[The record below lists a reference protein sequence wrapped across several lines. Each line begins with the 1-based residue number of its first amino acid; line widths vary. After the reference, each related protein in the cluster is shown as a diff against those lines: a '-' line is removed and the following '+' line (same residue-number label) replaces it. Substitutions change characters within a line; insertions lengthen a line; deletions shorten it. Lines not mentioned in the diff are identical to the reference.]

1 MSLINSFYFICFFN
15 SIVSFVLGTF
25 VYLKNKTSSIN
36 KVWGLFCITIFLWS
50 LGLGMMTKSGSYKEA
65 LFWLKYVHYVGI
77 IFLPITFLHF
87 CLILL
92 EINKIRKK
100 IIITSYII
108 GIIFLIS
115 NFLGYLVDIKSTD
128 PFNYYTKPGLLYP
141 VFLVIFFAL
150 FSYGYFEIFIGITK
164 SKGLKKKQLLYFF
177 ISAIIGL
184 SGGSSAYFLVYDIPI
199 FPYGVYIFS
208 FYTIVVSY
216 AIVRYHLMDIYF
228 IIKKSSLHTFM
239 IAFTTIVY
247 ITVMFFFEN
256 MLHLFFKYTT
266 IISRIIAGT
275 IIALTFLPIYN
286 KLKHFFDRFFFKERI
301 EYLQSLNDFSQN
313 LITILDL
320 RVLMR
325 SIVEN
330 INILINVKFVSL
342 FSFDNISKIYKMESF
357 AGNDKVENDLKN
369 KIIYQNSPI
378 VNWLKNSK
386 EIEIKSKL
394 IKGDTENQYIPVIVQ
409 MEELN
414 AELVIPLFFDKKLTH
429 ILIIGEKNNQDIFT
443 IEELNLLKSL
453 ANQASIAFT
462 NATTYDKLKRLYFGT
477 IEAFIKAI
485 ESKDTNSHGHSYRV
499 VDIATKIGIEYGLK
513 DEQIELIKYASVLHD
528 VGRIGIPN
536 NILNKPDKLTKKELD
551 EMKMYPKIGSDIISS
566 IEYFEDAAKIIL
578 HQHERWDGKG
588 YPDNLKGEQIPLIS
602 RIIFVSD
609 AFDALISNRSFRPA
623 LSKESAIEEIK
634 NESGKQFDP
643 SVVDC
648 FISLYNKNLIN

>member
-1 MSLINSFYFICFFN
+1 MSLINSFYIICFFN
-15 SIVSFVLGTF
+15 SIISFVFGSF
-25 VYLKNKTSSIN
+25 VYLKNKASSIN
-36 KVWGLFCITIFLWS
+36 KVWALFCITIFFWS
-50 LGLGMMTKSGSYKEA
+50 LGLGMMTKSDSYLEA
-65 LFWLKYVHYVGI
+65 LFWLKYVHYIGI

-92 EINKIRKK
+92 EINKKRKK
-100 IIITSYII
+100 IIIASYIA

-115 NFLGYLVDIKSTD
+115 NFLGYLVDIKSSD
-128 PFNYYTKPGLLYP
+128 PFKYYTKPELLYP
-141 VFLVIFFAL
+141 VFLAIFFLL
-150 FSYGYFEIFIGITK
+150 FSYGYFEIFLGIIK

-177 ISAIIGL
+177 ISAVIGL

-256 MLHLFFKYTT
+256 MLQYFFKYTT

-286 KLKHFFDRFFFKERI
+286 KLKHFFDKFFFKERI
-301 EYLQSLNDFSQN
+301 EYLQSINDFSQN
-313 LITILDL
+313 LVTILDL
-320 RVLMR
+320 RLLR
-325 SIVEN
+325 SSIVEN
-330 INILINVKFVSL
+330 IHFIFKVKFVSL
-342 FSFDNISKIYKMESF
+342 FSFDEISKIYKMESF
-357 AGNDKVENDLKN
+357 TGIDNLKKELKD

-378 VNWLKNSK
+378 ECWLKNNK
-386 EIEIKSKL
+386 DIEIKSKL
-394 IKGDTENQYIPVIVQ
+394 IKEDTNNLYTPVIVQ
-409 MEELN
+409 MEELI

-429 ILIIGEKNNQDIFT
+429 ILIVGEKNNQDIFS
-443 IEELNLLKSL
+443 IEELNLLKSM

-485 ESKDTNSHGHSYRV
+485 ESKDTYSQGHSYRV
-499 VDIATKIGIEYGLK
+499 VDIATKIGIEYGLNS
-513 DEQIELIKYASVLHD
+513 EQIELIKYASVLHD

-536 NILNKPDKLTKKELD
+536 NILTKQDKLTKKELD
-551 EMKMYPKIGSDIISS
+551 EVRKYPKIGSEIISS
-566 IEYFEDAAKIIL
+566 IEYFEEAGKIIL

-602 RIIFVSD
+602 RIIFIAD
-609 AFDALISNRSFRPA
+609 AFDAMISNRSFRPA
-623 LSKESAIEEIK
+623 LSKEAAIIEIK

-643 SVVDC
+643 YVVDS
-648 FISLYNKNLIN
+648 FISLFNKNLID